1 VRALDPALNGRV
13 CRASDQEP
21 PNFKGELRHRRKD
34 GSFVWTDVLAYPI
47 TDMQGKLVEILG
59 VSRDIEQRKHHE
71 LELQQARDD
80 AETAK
85 VALERANAAL
95 ERANAE
101 LKHLASTDEL
111 TGAENRRQ
119 FETTI
124 SNHMALAK
132 RHGDPLSLVMFD
144 IDYFKN
150 VNDAYGHTAGDQVL
164 AELSDVVRSS
174 LWAGDVFARWGG
186 RGVFDHAAALRFGQR
201 GHDCRRPS
209 SALCTTRIFP
219 RWPCHCQFWGDSVA
233 AR

>member
-1 VRALDPALNGRV
+1 
-13 CRASDQEP
+13 
-21 PNFKGELRHRRKD
+21 
-34 GSFVWTDVLAYPI
+34 
-47 TDMQGKLVEILG
+47 MQGKLVEILG

-71 LELQQARDD
+71 RELRQARDA

-95 ERANAE
+95 ENANAG

-132 RHGDPLSLVMFD
+132 RHGDPLCLVMFD
-144 IDYFKN
+144 LDYFKN
-150 VNDAYGHTAGDQVL
+150 VNDTYGHNVGDQVL

-174 LWAGDVFARWGG
+174 LRAGDVFARWGG
-186 RGVFDHAAALRFGQR
+186 EEFLIMLPHCALDNGARIAEGLRQRFAQHEFSSVGHVTASFGVAQWQPGE
-201 GHDCRRPS
+201 
-209 SALCTTRIFP
+209 SAIDWIVRVD
-219 RWPCHCQFWGDSVA
+219 RSMYVA
-233 AR
+233 KDAGRNQVCAG